1 MNALKNKINFSN
13 TQLAIVLSTLIV
25 ISIIFR
31 IVVFPSD
38 LPLPQDAEVYFWY
51 ANDMS
56 LTNNFPDWEDAYF
69 PNTFWPTFLS
79 IFFTSAS
86 SDNFIDYMT
95 IQRSITV
102 GLSVITGISVFFLCR
117 NFVKQEYAL
126 IGSAL
131 FLFEPRLIQN
141 SLNGLTEPLFLLLAV
156 SSIVLYLNK
165 RISFTY
171 AAFVIL
177 ALATLTRYEAA
188 LLVIPFSLLFIWK
201 NRDSRKIFQL
211 LICLAIFFIIIISI
225 DSFRTSYTDS
235 EKPGILDHIFAAM
248 LVYESRFENECIV
261 EEGDGECVRT
271 SKSDGRK
278 SGIED
283 STLLQTL
290 GISIINLTKYFGWV
304 TFPLFFIFLPIGLY
318 KFFQNMSFQKWT
330 IMLCMI
336 FMLLPAFYAF
346 SRDFQELRYLYIQI
360 PLLCIIASISIEFFS
375 VKIKKP
381 KYVII
386 VFLTGIIFVSG
397 IFYYDQSLVDYQL
410 EREYFEI
417 SKKINAMMNVS
428 NEIFPADNYIRSAK
442 IAELEEFP
450 VLRNSF
456 DLFSLKMIPNFEYDS
471 LQELIQYGKEND
483 LKHLVID
490 EDGDG
495 MTYLYD
501 VFHNEKEYPFLE
513 KIFDSKSE
521 GFQYHVKFF
530 KIDHDAFNKY
540 YGYRP

>member
-1 MNALKNKINFSN
+1 MNELKTKINFSN
-13 TQLAIVLSTLIV
+13 TQLALVLLCLIG

-31 IVVFPSD
+31 IFVFPNE

-56 LTNNFPDWEDAYF
+56 ITNNFPDWQDAYF

-79 IFFTSAS
+79 IFFTSS
-86 SDNFIDYMT
+86 SLENVIDYMELQRAVT
-95 IQRSITV
+95 I
-102 GLSVITGISVFFLCR
+102 GLSVITAIPMFFLCR
-117 NFVKQEYAL
+117 TFVKQEYAL
-126 IGSAL
+126 IATSL
-131 FLFEPRLIQN
+131 FLFEPRIIEN
-141 SLNGLTEPLFLLLAV
+141 SLSGLTEPLFLLLIV
-156 SSIVLYLNK
+156 CSIVLFLSK
-165 RISFTY
+165 KISLIYVSFAT
-171 AAFVIL
+171 L
-177 ALATLTRYEAA
+177 ALATLTRYEAV
-188 LLVIPFSLLFIWK
+188 LLVIPFILLFILK

-211 LICLAIFFIIIISI
+211 IICLLVFVIIVIPI
-225 DSFRTSYTDS
+225 DNLRSGST
-235 EKPGILDHIFAAM
+235 EENAPGIFDHVYHVL
-248 LVYESRFENECIV
+248 LVYESRFENECIIN
-261 EEGDGECVRT
+261 EEGEDCVRT
-271 SKSDGRK
+271 YKSEGRE
-278 SGIED
+278 SSIED
-283 STLLQTL
+283 YTILQTVTTSL
-290 GISIINLTKYFGWV
+290 VNLITYFGWM

-318 KFFQNMSFQKWT
+318 KIFRNRNFEKWT
-330 IMLCMI
+330 IILCMI

-381 KYVII
+381 KCVII
-386 VFLTGIIFVSG
+386 VFLTGIIFASG
-397 IFYYDQSLVDYQL
+397 IFYYDQSLVDYEL

-442 IAELEEFP
+442 IVELEEFP

-483 LKHLVID
+483 LKHVVID

-495 MTYLYD
+495 MTYLYH